1 LDLGKR
7 DQTEQG
13 LQRGLQQGRQEGVL
27 IGRIELLQQLLRQ
40 TPLARPDLEALGL
53 DELQR
58 LEEELTRQL
67 TPP

>member
-1 LDLGKR
+1 LYEA
-7 DQTEQG
+7 TEQG
-13 LQRGLQQGRQEGVL
+13 LQRGRQEGML

-40 TPLARPDLEALGL
+40 TPLARPDLESLGL